1 MDTSPEIPSLEE
13 TLHSPNMDRASKARE
28 LVRDY
33 LAMVVGNENNING
46 PSIDSTDSLYANQ
59 IYPLVIA
66 LVPAYNEELRIS
78 ETLRSLIDQS
88 RPPDEIIVIADNCTD
103 GTAALAIA
111 MGVNVVET
119 NKNVDMKAGA
129 LNSVIDKILPM
140 LDETDSILVM
150 DADTILSPHFIRS
163 AMHALF
169 APTPKGK
176 KPVGGVG
183 GIFLSLPVKWS
194 LASQLQTNEYL
205 RYQRRLGRRRGRAL
219 VLTGT
224 GTMFNI
230 RTLREVVEGRK
241 NGRFPNLGDGFSV
254 YDTAALT
261 EDNEL
266 TLCAKR
272 LGYRVLSPKEC
283 TVATAMMPTLRS
295 LYKQRRRWQ
304 RGALENLY
312 AHGIDRHTAPYLV
325 RQILTYSGAIF
336 LVLYIT
342 SISTALGKH
351 EHIRWNNP
359 LWLTVFVVYVVE
371 QTFTVRKGGWKAI
384 CTSLF
389 VLPEIFYNF
398 FLDLVYTV
406 SLEAL
411 IFGVPESWGRIR
423 DTVSGKD
430 EGEKK
435 DSSNGKIDNRRT
447 RKGRVLEFGIEAA
460 KDLALGFVFSLPF
473 WDLQIA
479 WDLITVFVLVGFAA
493 TIGRLIPVKTS

>member
-1 MDTSPEIPSLEE
+1 MSPEIPPLEE
-13 TLHSPNMDRASKARE
+13 ILHSPKIEGVSSARE
-28 LVRDY
+28 LVRRY
-33 LAMVVGNENNING
+33 LGSSIGNESNTNG
-46 PSIDSTDSLYANQ
+46 LSVDSTDVLYKDQ
-59 IYPLVIA
+59 IYPFVIA
-66 LVPAYNEELRIS
+66 LVPAYNEELRIT
-78 ETLRSLIDQS
+78 ETLRSLINQT

-103 GTAALAIA
+103 GTAALALA

-119 NKNVDMKAGA
+119 SKNIDMKAGA
-129 LNSVIDKILPM
+129 LNSVLDKILPM

-150 DADTILSPHFIRS
+150 DADTILSPNFIRS

-169 APTPKGK
+169 APVPKGK

-183 GIFLSLPVKWS
+183 GIFLALPEKWS

-205 RYQRRLGRRRGRAL
+205 RYQRRLSRRRGRAL

-230 RTLREVVEGRK
+230 RTLRAVVEGRK
-241 NGRFPNLGDGFSV
+241 DGRFPNLGVGLSV

-283 TVATAMMPTLRS
+283 TVTTAIMPTFRS

-312 AHGIDRHTAPYLV
+312 AHGINRHTAPYLI
-325 RQILTYSGAIF
+325 RQMLTYLGVTF
-336 LVLYIT
+336 LVFYT
-342 SISTALGKH
+342 VSISSAIANN
-351 EHIRWNNP
+351 EPVRWNNP
-359 LWLTVFVVYVVE
+359 LWLTVFGVYVFE
-371 QTFTVRKGGWKAI
+371 QTITVRKGGWKAI
-384 CTSLF
+384 CTSLL

-406 SLEAL
+406 SFEAL
-411 IFGVPESWGRIR
+411 LYGVSESWGRVR
-423 DTVSGKD
+423 DTFSGKD
-430 EGEKK
+430 EGAKK
-435 DSSNGKIDNRRT
+435 DSSNGKIDLRRT
-447 RKGRVLEFGIEAA
+447 GRGRVIEIAIELT
-460 KDLALGFVFSLPF
+460 KDVSLGFLFSLPF
-473 WDLQIA
+473 WNPQLA
-479 WDLITVFVLVGFAA
+479 WDLITIFVLVGFVA
-493 TIGRLIPVKTS
+493 TIGRLIPVKTT